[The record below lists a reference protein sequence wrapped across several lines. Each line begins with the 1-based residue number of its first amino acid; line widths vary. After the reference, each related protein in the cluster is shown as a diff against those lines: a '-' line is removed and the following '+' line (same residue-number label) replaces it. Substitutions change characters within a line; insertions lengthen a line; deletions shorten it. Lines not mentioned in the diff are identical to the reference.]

1 MRKKIHLRVVVDD
14 TPHEEKL
21 LPIGNV
27 DKAHMTREVVRDI
40 IAQTILLAT
49 FPKAVPSDIEGWRD
63 SARMQSTKIVDELNS
78 RNLLTVSGG
87 QTQ

>member
-14 TPHEEKL
+14 IPHGEKL
-21 LPIGNV
+21 MPIGDV
-27 DKAHMTREVVRDI
+27 DSAHMTKEVVRDI
-40 IAQTILLAT
+40 IAQTILVAT
-49 FPKAVPSDIEGWRD
+49 FPKVVPTDLEGWRD